1 MLWTPAWRVGPH
13 EGQPQIYLPRKR
25 RRSERDS
32 DPGEGAATSTL
43 SRFASLS
50 DFSRMRE
57 RCGLRGMTRNRL
69 TATGLIAVLVVL
81 AADQLSKWWI
91 LTIVRLEEVGQI
103 VLLPVLNLTMVWN
116 RGVTFGLLNGFGQ
129 WGSLILAAVALAVVV
144 ALGVWLRRAESPL
157 VAAAL
162 GAIAGGAISNVI
174 DRLRFGAVV
183 DFIHAHIGAWSW
195 YVFNV
200 ADAAIVCGVLTLVL
214 DSLLPRGRPTRSP
227 EDASPG

>member
-1 MLWTPAWRVGPH
+1 MRWTPAWYAGPH
-13 EGQPQIYLPRKR
+13 DARTLTR
-25 RRSERDS
+25 RPAGVD
-32 DPGEGAATSTL
+32 L
-43 SRFASLS
+43 SRK
-50 DFSRMRE
+50 RE
-57 RCGLRGMTRNRL
+57 RCWSHGMTRNRI
-69 TATGLIAVLVVL
+69 TMIGLIAVLVVL

-157 VAAAL
+157 VATAL

-183 DFIHAHIGAWSW
+183 DFIHAHIGNWSW

-227 EDASPG
+227 NDASPG

>member
-1 MLWTPAWRVGPH
+1 
-13 EGQPQIYLPRKR
+13 
-25 RRSERDS
+25 
-32 DPGEGAATSTL
+32 
-43 SRFASLS
+43 
-50 DFSRMRE
+50 
-57 RCGLRGMTRNRL
+57 MTRNRV
-69 TATGLIAVLVVL
+69 TTIGLIAVLVVL

-91 LTIVRLEEVGQI
+91 LSIVRLEDVGQI

-144 ALGVWLRRAESPL
+144 ALGVWLRRAESGL

-183 DFIHAHIGAWSW
+183 DFIHAHIGNWSW

-214 DSLLPRGRPTRSP
+214 DSLLPRGRQTRSP
-227 EDASPG
+227 GDTSPG